1 MINTISVRSYSRQTK
16 GHSHSFHQ
24 IVLPLRGVINI
35 EVENY
40 IGKVTPREC
49 VVVKAYEKHYFNA
62 EENAKFIVVDTDSLP
77 DHILDSEKIVFSINS
92 TLILFLEFAESQL
105 KNQIHAEIESL
116 MFTTFYRLL
125 EEQKLFVQYDYRIR
139 EVVDYINNNLSHNL
153 SIDALANIAC
163 LSATQFKKNFK
174 SQTGQTVT
182 EYVTE
187 LRMQRAQA
195 LLLHTDSPISIIAE
209 LVGYTNASAFSRRF
223 SKYFGIPPSRLSN

>member
-1 MINTISVRSYSRQTK
+1 MISTLSVRSYSRQTK
-16 GHSHSFHQ
+16 GHSHNFHQ

-77 DHILDSEKIVFSINS
+77 DHILDSEKIVFSISS

-116 MFTTFYRLL
+116 MFTTFYKLL
-125 EEQKLFVQYDYRIR
+125 EEQKLFVQYDHRIR

-153 SIDALANIAC
+153 SIEALADIAC

-182 EYVTE
+182 EYITE
-187 LRMQRAQA
+187 LRMKKAQA

-209 LVGYTNASAFSRRF
+209 LVGYTNVSAFSRRF
-223 SKYFGIPPSRLSN
+223 SKYFGIPPSRIF